1 MATQPAHDPAPGAEG
16 PRAAFRSMFEGTED
30 DWKIIGA
37 EHARHQQER
46 QPDVIMEQL
55 ARLGDMQVGFRA
67 DQLTHSLMCGT
78 LARRAGASDQEVV
91 AALCHDLGKA
101 MSIPNHGA
109 IGAEILKPYV
119 DDYIYHT
126 IKWHQHFQGKYY
138 YDHMGLPT
146 NMRDQFKDEDWYD
159 FAVKLVDEWDA
170 PAFDEDFDC
179 DDLES
184 FRPEV
189 TRVFSSPKKMVG

>member
-1 MATQPAHDPAPGAEG
+1 MATAPNMNLADAGA
-16 PRAAFRSMFEGTED
+16 RAAFKTMRDGTED

-37 EHARHQQER
+37 EHAKHQQER

-67 DQLTHSLMCGT
+67 DQLTHSLMCAT
-78 LARRAGASDQEVV
+78 LARRSGASPQEVV

-109 IGAEILKPYV
+109 IAAEILQPYV
-119 DDYIYHT
+119 DDYIYHA

-138 YDHMGLPT
+138 YNHMGLAT
-146 NMRDQFKDEDWYD
+146 DMREQFKNEDWYA
-159 FAVKLVDEWDA
+159 FAVKLVDDWDA
-170 PAFDEDFDC
+170 PAFDDGFEC
-179 DDLES
+179 DSLES

-189 TRVFSSPKKMVG
+189 TEVFTKPKRMAG

>member
-1 MATQPAHDPAPGAEG
+1 MATAPADTAAADDG
-16 PRAAFRSMFEGTED
+16 PRATFRSMPDGTAE
-30 DWKIIGA
+30 DWKIIGE
-37 EHARHQQER
+37 EHKRHQLEQ
-46 QPDVIMEQL
+46 QPQVIMEQL
-55 ARLGDMQVGFRA
+55 ARLGDLQVGFRA

-109 IGAEILKPYV
+109 ISAEILRPYV

-138 YDHMGLPT
+138 YNHMGMRT
-146 NMRDQFKDEDWYD
+146 DMRDDFKDEDWYD
-159 FAVKLVDEWDA
+159 FAVTLVDDWDA
-170 PAFDEDFDC
+170 PAFDDEFDC
-179 DDLES
+179 DSLES
-184 FRPEV
+184 FRPEIE
-189 TRVFSSPKKMVG
+189 RVFSKPKR